1 MKTRALTKQ
10 KPSYKSCSKP
20 AGIQRIF
27 IYHKPKVIRIY
38 QCKISLPATHISL
51 FFWEGYW
58 IGSLLIRI
66 STSAYRSY
74 NNAISTDDSLLAQLH
89 KVEKHSLYKI
99 ILYHHVVPTSFSFLF
114 LFDKKS
120 NLIDIK
126 IKKIKK
132 VVSPKYTCPY
142 PSCHSIFTKEI
153 PNLTI

>member
-1 MKTRALTKQ
+1 MQVKTRALTKT

-20 AGIQRIF
+20 AGIQRFF

-51 FFWEGYW
+51 FFFWEGYR

-89 KVEKHSLYKI
+89 KVEKHSHYKT
-99 ILYHHVVPTSFSFLF
+99 ILYHHVMPTSFSFLF

-120 NLIDIK
+120 NFIDIK
-126 IKKIKK
+126 KI
-132 VVSPKYTCPY
+132 VSPKNTCPY
-142 PSCHSIFTKEI
+142 PS
-153 PNLTI
+153 